1 MASMADGASDCSA
14 GESGES
20 GESRPDGLAVMALAR
35 QEMEEL
41 RAEAEELREAVL
53 EAADVSHQER
63 EGVVAELTALKEAL
77 ERAETEVRAARQ
89 GRDEAEENAERMK
102 IALAELETSLAEE
115 SQRARSHSLAV
126 QSDGE
131 TIMSLKQ
138 QNRLLREQ
146 LTEMEQ
152 LQNALAH
159 DTEGTTTTLL
169 RSDSLA
175 AQPDKE
181 AILSLKTQVNTLRS
195 ALQDERAE
203 KEEHRAATASRVA
216 EMEAS
221 LSSEQTNHAEARE
234 RLRAADEE
242 IALLRVRADE
252 ASSSTEVVMKSLAE
266 LRTEHERVLAVEAEK
281 SRKIAP
287 DSSEDDLL
295 RAYSKLLSESIV
307 SRVASDIEKE
317 STHRFW
323 EQITESLRVSNASMK
338 AELRDLREESERLH
352 MLSGAAAEMTDAGD
366 ATTILRRLD
375 KSIAALQ
382 RERALTSSL
391 QQKLEAKTASVAE
404 HENMIAQIDAERQH
418 LMVTL
423 ETFQREHG
431 ELTDTVERLQD
442 LHGSNA
448 ALLDEMRVSLED
460 ARASALSA
468 REEATSLAQE
478 VEEMQAIRV
487 NMVRNFDNLL
497 SENVELVETINKLRA
512 EVTAGS
518 PAGSLSAGID
528 MRVAPPPPQPPA
540 ASYAHAPE
548 EVQSQT
554 PNGAHEQHDNVLRS
568 STHDKTSSSPQN
580 DPADSSRSAVP
591 PVDGDAS
598 NTMSSSLSVDVDA
611 EASSEEEEETE
622 YADYEDEPSASMWSS
637 IYRVGIF
644 GFIAGSDKIEA

>member
-1 MASMADGASDCSA
+1 
-14 GESGES
+14 
-20 GESRPDGLAVMALAR
+20 
-35 QEMEEL
+35 
-41 RAEAEELREAVL
+41 
-53 EAADVSHQER
+53 
-63 EGVVAELTALKEAL
+63 
-77 ERAETEVRAARQ
+77 
-89 GRDEAEENAERMK
+89 
-102 IALAELETSLAEE
+102 
-115 SQRARSHSLAV
+115 
-126 QSDGE
+126 
-131 TIMSLKQ
+131 
-138 QNRLLREQ
+138 
-146 LTEMEQ
+146 
-152 LQNALAH
+152 
-159 DTEGTTTTLL
+159 
-169 RSDSLA
+169 
-175 AQPDKE
+175 
-181 AILSLKTQVNTLRS
+181 
-195 ALQDERAE
+195 
-203 KEEHRAATASRVA
+203 
-216 EMEAS
+216 MEAC
-221 LSSEQTNHAEARE
+221 LSSELTSHAEARE
-234 RLRAADEE
+234 RLRAADEK

-281 SRKIAP
+281 SRKIAL

>member
-1 MASMADGASDCSA
+1 M
-14 GESGES
+14 
-20 GESRPDGLAVMALAR
+20 
-35 QEMEEL
+35 
-41 RAEAEELREAVL
+41 
-53 EAADVSHQER
+53 
-63 EGVVAELTALKEAL
+63 
-77 ERAETEVRAARQ
+77 
-89 GRDEAEENAERMK
+89 
-102 IALAELETSLAEE
+102 
-115 SQRARSHSLAV
+115 
-126 QSDGE
+126 
-131 TIMSLKQ
+131 
-138 QNRLLREQ
+138 
-146 LTEMEQ
+146 
-152 LQNALAH
+152 
-159 DTEGTTTTLL
+159 
-169 RSDSLA
+169 
-175 AQPDKE
+175 
-181 AILSLKTQVNTLRS
+181 
-195 ALQDERAE
+195 
-203 KEEHRAATASRVA
+203 ASRVA
-216 EMEAS
+216 EMEALETS
-221 LSSEQTNHAEARE
+221 LAELRTEHEHRIASESASAAEDVAGLQSQVAELTSALESEKEEHRAAMASRVAEMEACLSSELTSHAEARE
-234 RLRAADEE
+234 RLRAADEK

-281 SRKIAP
+281 SRKIAL